1 MSLLDF
7 FLALKVCN
15 WEPFYLLK
23 LCIFETMRSSLQV
36 HLEKQVNVS
45 GSGGYHEV
53 FKNTPPSNSE
63 KH

>member
-1 MSLLDF
+1 
-7 FLALKVCN
+7 
-15 WEPFYLLK
+15 
-23 LCIFETMRSSLQV
+23 
-36 HLEKQVNVS
+36 LEKQVNVS